1 MSQYSGL
8 DKFIDTRRKF
18 NSVLS
23 KVANEYVG
31 NINEDNNKAKYKT
44 NKIYQESFK
53 PVLEFEKK
61 FTDKHKKQI
70 DSVIFHKGNNDGY
83 SCAYIAWKYLT
94 KDGNNTKKDVLF
106 IAIQP
111 DFKKSGVSQQ
121 IIRILNSH
129 IKDKH
134 VLMMDLNYN
143 KETLDLIQQSSKSL
157 IGIDNHQSMID
168 VADNIFST
176 RDHAACASVHKFL
189 YPKEN
194 IPLWVIY
201 VDDNDMKLYLKFIP
215 DSSYFSVFMNVR
227 LTKSHMIIKHKAFD
241 SINGLGY
248 KLMKQMLSTENFSW
262 MAIAG
267 AYMNEI
273 QENYKGL
280 IASNASYTTNFY
292 GYSVVM
298 ANFEAPGLGKA
309 VARQMIT
316 TQNNRWKN
324 SGKKVDFAVTWS
336 YHQNSN
342 EYYLQLVAD
351 HHHKNKN
358 HDMFE
363 IARRIAS
370 NSKYGTGRAGGDINV
385 ATIHL
390 KCPPPEFITE
400 SQHKNKI

>member
-1 MSQYSGL
+1 MSHFSGL
-8 DKFIDTRRKF
+8 DGFINSRRKL
-18 NSVLS
+18 NSVVI
-23 KVANEYVG
+23 KAAKDYVG
-31 NINEDNNKAKYKT
+31 NINENNNKAKYKT
-44 NKIYQESFK
+44 NKIYQQSFK
-53 PVLEFEKK
+53 PILEFEKK

-70 DSVIFHKGNNDGY
+70 NSVIFHKGNNDGY

-94 KDGNNTKKDVLF
+94 KDGNNTKRDVLF

-121 IIRILNSH
+121 ISRILNSH

-157 IGIDNHQSMID
+157 IGIDNHHSMID

-176 RDHAACASVHKFL
+176 TDHAACASVHKFL
-189 YPKEN
+189 YPKDD

-201 VDDNDMKLYLKFIP
+201 VDDSDMKLWLKFIS
-215 DSSYFSVFMNVR
+215 DSNYFTVFMNVR
-227 LTKSHMIIKHKAFD
+227 LTKSHMLQKNNAFD
-241 SINGLGY
+241 SINGAGY
-248 KLMKQMLSTENFSW
+248 KLMSQMLSTENFSW
-262 MAIAG
+262 MVIAG

-273 QENYKGL
+273 QENYKGI
-280 IASNASYTTNFY
+280 IAKNSAYTTRFY
-292 GYSVVM
+292 GYEVVM
-298 ANFEAPGLGKA
+298 ANFEVSGMAKSVG
-309 VARQMIT
+309 RQMIT

-324 SGKKVDFAVTWS
+324 SGKTVDFAVLWS

-342 EYYLQLVAD
+342 EYYLQLVA
-351 HHHKNKN
+351 N
-358 HDMFE
+358 HQSKKHNVSE

-370 NSKYGTGRAGGDINV
+370 NSKYGTGRAGGDINI

-390 KCPPPEFITE
+390 KCPPPVFITE